1 MHISIRCLAFAAILS
16 LVACGTDIVDPVT
29 LPEDIDST
37 PEQGQLGF
45 VNAIPNSPILVV
57 DWESATTPGSIFA
70 DEGVAELPYTEGGT
84 FSIGEDTYTVR
95 FGYPTLAGEP
105 VIIREFS
112 EENGDSIEI
121 KNDTQIT
128 IIASGLLEDP
138 TFTVVEE
145 IEYQNGL
152 MIPTD
157 GSGLITDPEIQFSHV
172 AHGVD
177 PVDFYMTAD
186 HVELDSVNPNATLGP
201 SEVSAIETF
210 EAAEYRIRVTPA
222 GEKTPVLYDSGVF
235 LLAANG
241 RALVPLFNYFGPGDA
256 TVRARFIGGGALN
269 FAFDSNPAAV
279 RIINVV
285 EDVPEIDVYLGDI
298 DDEPDFAGLAFA
310 EFPEHQEID
319 GGTFFF
325 NVTPAGATSPLL
337 FEGTLSVPRGEST
350 TLVVAGLLEDP
361 VFDNNRNIR
370 TTAVADENRAIATAV
385 QIRAYHAAPFGEV
398 LNIYLV
404 QPGQPIDD
412 QPAFLTSVQ
421 VGTSGISFRGAGDY
435 DLVIERATDD
445 TRLYGPE
452 PVSVAFDSLYTLI
465 IRDPVDGGTNLS
477 VDFQRKQVL

>member
-1 MHISIRCLAFAAILS
+1 MHISIRCLAFAAVLS
-16 LVACGTDIVDPVT
+16 LMACGTDIVDPVT

-37 PEQGQLGF
+37 PQQGQLGF

-70 DEGVAELPYTEGGT
+70 DEGVAELPFAEGGS

-105 VIIREFS
+105 IIMREFS
-112 EENGDSIEI
+112 EENGDSIQI
-121 KNDTQIT
+121 KNDTQVT
-128 IIASGLLEDP
+128 IIASGLLENP
-138 TFTVVEE
+138 TFTVIEE
-145 IEYQNGL
+145 IEYQNGV

-157 GSGLITDPEIQFSHV
+157 GSGLITDPEIQFAHV

-177 PVDFYMTAD
+177 PLDFYMTASD
-186 HVELDSVNPNATLGP
+186 VELDSVNPDATLGP
-201 SEVSAIETF
+201 SEVSALIIF
-210 EAAEYRIRVTPA
+210 EPAEYRIRVTPA

-235 LLAANG
+235 GLASNG
-241 RALVPLFNYFGPGDA
+241 RALLPLFNYFGPGEGV
-256 TVRARFIGGGALN
+256 VRARFIAANALN

-285 EDVPEIDVYLGDI
+285 EDVPEIDVYLGEI
-298 DDEPDFAGLAFA
+298 DGDPNFAGLAFA

-319 GGTFFF
+319 GGSFFF
-325 NVTPAGATSPLL
+325 NVTPAGATIPLL

-370 TTAVADENRAIATAV
+370 TTVVADENRAIATAV
-385 QIRAYHAAPFGEV
+385 QIRAYHVAPFGQV
-398 LNIYLV
+398 LNVYLV

-412 QPAFLTSVQ
+412 QPAFLASVQ
-421 VGTSGISFRGAGDY
+421 VGTSGISFRDAGDY
-435 DLVIERATDD
+435 DLVIERATDN
-445 TRLYGPE
+445 TILYGPE
-452 PVSVAFDSLYTLI
+452 PVSVAPDSLYTVV
-465 IRDPVDGGTNLS
+465 IRDPVDGGTNLA
-477 VDFQRKQVL
+477 VDFQRRQVL